1 MAKMPNVEF
10 ELKFTPKL
18 TVTVAQE
25 RIADITFN
33 DMYVMGDFVSQL
45 KDVISRLIDEFI
57 AKKTK
62 QE

>member
-25 RIADITFN
+25 RIADITFD
-33 DMYVMGDFVSQL
+33 DMTAMGDFVSQL

>member
-1 MAKMPNVEF
+1 MVKMPNVEF

-25 RIADITFN
+25 RIADITFD
-33 DMYVMGDFVSQL
+33 DMNAMGDFVSQL

>member
-33 DMYVMGDFVSQL
+33 DMNAMGDFVSQL

>member
-33 DMYVMGDFVSQL
+33 DMNAMGDFVSQL

-62 QE
+62 QK

>member
-1 MAKMPNVEF
+1 MVKMPNVEF

-33 DMYVMGDFVSQL
+33 DMNAMGDFVSQL